1 MNVWTIIN
9 NFRNQSGVWT
19 GVIIFLALNLLGL
32 VNLTHADT
40 YSNDTFHDA
49 QLVWTMIGF
58 SVAVVLMLVDVSIL
72 YRLAAPAYW
81 LGIFLLLVVFLFDP
95 VNYSHRWISF
105 GSFSL
110 QPSEFMKVAL
120 ALQLAAYFRDKK
132 SRDRRNLRALMR
144 PLGYT
149 LLPAIL
155 VLIEP
160 DLGTSLVICGI
171 GLAVMLFEGVHTRS
185 FLTLVGIVLLLFPL
199 AWKFNVIRSYQ
210 KARIQLW
217 LGVEPEGAD
226 WKEKH
231 SIIIQKTLQPER
243 ARWSIGSGKLAGKGA
258 LKGSRIRLKY
268 LPEMHTDFVVA
279 TLAEEYGF
287 IGCILMLFLFYLYI
301 SWCIRMAQNATDR
314 FGALAA
320 FGIASMVAIQVFVNL
335 GMVTGVLPVV
345 GVTLPLFSYG
355 GSSLVA
361 CMAGFGIIMSVSG
374 SKGSI

>member
-1 MNVWTIIN
+1 MNFWALVN
-9 NFRNQSGVWT
+9 KFRGFSGLWT
-19 GVIIFLALNLLGL
+19 GVVIFLALNLMGL
-32 VNLTHADT
+32 VNLTHADS
-40 YSNDTFHDA
+40 YSNETFHEA
-49 QLVWTMIGF
+49 QLVWTMVGF
-58 SVAVVLMLVDVSIL
+58 SVAVFLMMMDVSIL
-72 YRLAAPAYW
+72 YRLATPAYC
-81 LGIFLLLVVFLFDP
+81 LGIFLLVIVFFFDP
-95 VNYSHRWISF
+95 VSGSTRWISI
-105 GSFSL
+105 GSLSL

-132 SRDRRNLRALMR
+132 SKDRRNLKALMR

-155 VLIEP
+155 VLLEP

-199 AWKFNVIRSYQ
+199 AWKFNIIHVYQ
-210 KARIQLW
+210 KERIQLW
-217 LGVEPEGAD
+217 LGAEQEGAD
-226 WKEKH
+226 RKSE
-231 SIIIQKTLQPER
+231 QAEQ
-243 ARWSIGSGKLAGKGA
+243 ARWSIGSGKLSGKGA
-258 LKGSRIRLKY
+258 RKGSRIRLKY
-268 LPEMHTDFVVA
+268 LPELQTDFVVA

-287 IGCILMLFLFYLYI
+287 IGCIFMLFLFFLYV

-320 FGIASMVAIQVFVNL
+320 FGLGSMVAIQVFVNL

-361 CMAGFGIIMSVSG
+361 CMAGFGIIMSVSR
-374 SKGSI
+374 SKGAL